1 MAVEAG
7 AAGGAEPA
15 VADAVTSPAACG
27 ARLQALFP
35 ALFAAERPLPLKL
48 RIQAD
53 IQTRAPGVFTK
64 PLLSAFLHRYTTGTA
79 YLNALSR
86 AAERFDLDGQPAGE
100 LSEEHRAAATEEVKR
115 RRTLRDER
123 IAKEREAAREAAR
136 AAEREARRAAAE
148 ARRAQEAAQ
157 RAAES
162 TRREEDDAR
171 RERARLL
178 RDYEATRLTRANF
191 CVLKGVP
198 EAQLDGLLDQARRE
212 AVEWAAQR
220 TAREAAGER
229 REDHRSPRPGRRDE
243 RRDDRHPERG
253 GDRREAPRREARAEG
268 RSEAGR
274 PERSGERR
282 DERRDERRGAGRPQS
297 RPAGSGGQPPRREG
311 EPRPARPPRGPAAA
325 SRPNP
330 APAAESATAAPAP
343 ADPAS
348 DGAASS

>member
-1 MAVEAG
+1 MSDSAPASPLPVSAVAPTPDPAPLPDTLPADDTPLAEPAAAAEPAVEPAATAATAAPEVAVEAG

-86 AAERFDLDGQPAGE
+86 ATERFDLDGQPAGE

-136 AAEREARRAAAE
+136 AAEREA
-148 ARRAQEAAQ
+148 
-157 RAAES
+157 
-162 TRREEDDAR
+162 
-171 RERARLL
+171 
-178 RDYEATRLTRANF
+178 
-191 CVLKGVP
+191 
-198 EAQLDGLLDQARRE
+198 
-212 AVEWAAQR
+212 
-220 TAREAAGER
+220 
-229 REDHRSPRPGRRDE
+229 
-243 RRDDRHPERG
+243 
-253 GDRREAPRREARAEG
+253 
-268 RSEAGR
+268 
-274 PERSGERR
+274 
-282 DERRDERRGAGRPQS
+282 
-297 RPAGSGGQPPRREG
+297 
-311 EPRPARPPRGPAAA
+311 
-325 SRPNP
+325 
-330 APAAESATAAPAP
+330 
-343 ADPAS
+343 
-348 DGAASS
+348 